1 MFVGKCA
8 GLSEGRSVDRVEIR
22 NGTLK
27 KRVLSA
33 LTCLNAGNIRGLW
46 AVGCGLWAPVNISG
60 LR

>member
-46 AVGCGLWAPVNISG
+46 APVNISG